1 MATCQVC
8 GREFRAWLHRDYK
21 ARHPSGFE
29 IPVCRACTKCSL
41 CGGESIGE
49 NRVFDVTDSRSYCVS
64 CWEAR
69 TPAEKQAKAKEIT
82 SRSLVNPFEG
92 RFVVHEGEALKA
104 SIPASVPAGGISKGS
119 LILTNQRLA
128 IVGDTKGELGRTYE
142 LESINDIE
150 AEFKRLP
157 NRFATGI
164 NIILEDKGVLYLE
177 VQFKAVDFGFDEFKL
192 AFSNLR
198 ESRLRS
204 RDGKVTVRK
213 ALSGDSRGIAVV
225 HVDTWRTAYR
235 GLVPAEYLA
244 SMEYGRSESMW
255 ERVLLDPKGGS
266 VYVAEQGSDI
276 VGFAAYG
283 PERSSDP
290 FYKGE
295 LYAIYVLAGKQRRGV
310 GTQLLRSVAISLR
323 SMGME
328 SMIVWVLEDNPW
340 GRFYESLQ
348 GRRVRNRETK
358 VGGVSLTEVSYGWSD
373 IDKLLALVETRLAGM
388 EEKVRPDVMPVQNS
402 ADYPLM

>member
-1 MATCQVC
+1 
-8 GREFRAWLHRDYK
+8 
-21 ARHPSGFE
+21 
-29 IPVCRACTKCSL
+29 
-41 CGGESIGE
+41 
-49 NRVFDVTDSRSYCVS
+49 
-64 CWEAR
+64 
-69 TPAEKQAKAKEIT
+69 
-82 SRSLVNPFEG
+82 VNPFEG